1 MKQRHALLVPLLILP
16 LAIASCRIV
25 EVSSM
30 PRTIT
35 MTIASKNPAQYK
47 LLQLKA
53 SGKFEE
59 VKPEKAGTYQI
70 RIPAMDGGYSE
81 FLLVKYNKHIPE
93 DYPVIKVVKGG
104 KVLKE
109 LSINDM
115 ERLPQK
121 NGQKLLTPE

>member
-1 MKQRHALLVPLLILP
+1 MKQKHAFLVPILIFT

-35 MTIASKNPAQYK
+35 IMIGSKNPAQYQI
-47 LLQLKA
+47 LQLKA
-53 SGKFEE
+53 SGTFEA
-59 VKPEKAGTYQI
+59 VKPEKAGTYVI

-93 DYPVIKVVKGG
+93 DYPVIQVVKIG

-121 NGQKLLTPE
+121 NGQRLLTPE